1 MKLRGKRR
9 ILFLSWLATFAIVL
23 TIVTNILPPYRLDA
37 VHLVAAV
44 VTLVPAV
51 MVFRECY
58 LFFLEIDEMQR
69 RIQTNALLVTLLAA
83 LAMVLGIGLLQ
94 FVAKVPTF
102 NIFWL
107 WIPICLCYATA
118 VFAAERQYI

>member
-1 MKLRGKRR
+1 MKLRGRRR
-9 ILFLSWLATFAIVL
+9 IFFLGWFAIFAIVL
-23 TIVTNILPPYRLDA
+23 TIVMNALPPYRLDA
-37 VHLVAAV
+37 VHIIAAGL
-44 VTLVPAV
+44 TLIPVV

-83 LAMVLGIGLLQ
+83 LAMVLGIGLFQ
-94 FVAKVPTF
+94 FVARVPTF

>member
-9 ILFLSWLATFAIVL
+9 TLFFTWFAIFAIVL
-23 TIVTNILPPYRLDA
+23 TIVTNALPPYRLDGVHVVVA
-37 VHLVAAV
+37 VL
-44 VTLVPAV
+44 TLIPVV

-69 RIQTNALLVTLLAA
+69 RIQTIALLVTLLAA

-107 WIPICLCYATA
+107 WIPISLCYATA

>member
-9 ILFLSWLATFAIVL
+9 ILFFAWFAIFAIVL
-23 TIVTNILPPYRLDA
+23 TVVTNALPPYRLDA
-37 VHLVAAV
+37 VHVVVAV
-44 VTLVPAV
+44 LTLIPVV
-51 MVFRECY
+51 MVLRECY

-69 RIQTNALLVTLLAA
+69 RIQTNALLVTLLAV

-94 FVAKVPTF
+94 FVARVPTF

-107 WIPICLCYATA
+107 WIPLCLCYAAA
-118 VFAAERQYI
+118 VFAAERRYI

>member
-1 MKLRGKRR
+1 MLYSSDMKLLGKRR
-9 ILFLSWLATFAIVL
+9 ILFFTWFAIFAIVL
-23 TIVTNILPPYRLDA
+23 TIVTTTLPPYRLDA
-37 VHLVAAV
+37 VHVVAAV
-44 VTLVPAV
+44 LTLIPVV

-107 WIPICLCYATA
+107 WIPIC
-118 VFAAERQYI
+118 